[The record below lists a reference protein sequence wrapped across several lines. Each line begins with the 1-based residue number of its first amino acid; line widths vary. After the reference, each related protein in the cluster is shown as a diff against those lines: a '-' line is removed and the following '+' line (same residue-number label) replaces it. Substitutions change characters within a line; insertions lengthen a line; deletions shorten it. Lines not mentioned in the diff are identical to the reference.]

1 VADACLSLASLAA
14 FFAWS
19 YRALHPTRREDESA
33 HDPQMSG
40 TPTSANVRVR
50 LEMGENGL
58 RTVRQMPR

>member
-33 HDPQMSG
+33 HDPQMSDRWRN
-40 TPTSANVRVR
+40 AN
-50 LEMGENGL
+50 LG
-58 RTVRQMPR
+58 